1 MFLLRH
7 RPVVFILVG
16 SAASL
21 VHLLT
26 VILLV
31 EKMHLV
37 PLVAN
42 VGGWLCA
49 FGVSYGGH
57 QLLTFADHGA
67 PVLRSA
73 NRFFLLSAAGFAIN
87 ESAYAILLHTSRVP
101 YHFLLAIILLCVAVV
116 TYLLSRRWAFAGI
129 RPSRR
134 SRSA

>member
-16 SAASL
+16 SAAAL

-31 EKMHLV
+31 ETLRV
-37 PLVAN
+37 APLVAN
-42 VGGWLCA
+42 FGGWMCA

-57 QLLTFADHGA
+57 HWLTFADHDA
-67 PVLRSA
+67 PVLQSA
-73 NRFFLLSAAGFAIN
+73 GRFLLLSAGGFAIN
-87 ESAYAILLHTSRVP
+87 ESAYAILLHTSRLP
-101 YHFLLAIILLCVAVV
+101 YHFLLAIILLCVAAG

-129 RPSRR
+129 PPSRR